1 MNRAFKEYRT
11 VQTITAP
18 GLELVL
24 MLYRGGIKFLNSA
37 VAALE
42 RQEIEQAHNAL
53 VRAQDIVRELRTT
66 LDAGRGGEL
75 ATELE
80 RLYLYCEERLLE
92 ANLHK
97 DPKAAIEVRVLLQEL
112 AAAWEGVK
120 SNAAARAGGA
130 AAVDGLSG

>member
-37 VAALE
+37 VAARE

-66 LDAGRGGEL
+66 LDASGGEL
-75 ATELE
+75 AAELE
-80 RLYLYCEERLLE
+80 RLYLYCEERLVE

-97 DPKAAIEVRVLLQEL
+97 DPQSVIEVRALLQEL

-120 SNAAARAGGA
+120 SNGA
-130 AAVDGLSG
+130 APAVGAPTAEGLSG